1 MLDFYFALRN
11 FLNIYDLVDDH
22 YVIYSQMTEE
32 GQFRIRLFCVD
43 PSVNLQKCID
53 KSNSTIFFPQR
64 SCRSDTTSGYFPRTR
79 ITMPFMRRVRLPR
92 HRDFSH
98 LAGM

>member
-32 GQFRIRLFCVD
+32 GQPD
-43 PSVNLQKCID
+43 PALLRRSVGQ
-53 KSNSTIFFPQR
+53 SAE
-64 SCRSDTTSGYFPRTR
+64 
-79 ITMPFMRRVRLPR
+79 M
-92 HRDFSH
+92 HR
-98 LAGM
+98 